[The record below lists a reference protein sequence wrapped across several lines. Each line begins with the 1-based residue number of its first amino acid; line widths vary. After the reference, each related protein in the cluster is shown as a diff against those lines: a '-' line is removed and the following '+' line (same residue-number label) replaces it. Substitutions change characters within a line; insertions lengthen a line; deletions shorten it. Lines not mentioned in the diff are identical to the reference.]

1 MPVRLVC
8 TRHVLPCQSSTHNSV
23 VMVLY
28 SPAAEPDVIETSSIS
43 SLHRNKKEHL
53 HLNPKYYLLWLNQMK
68 NKMCPGT
75 LTYHPNISSGL
86 QLCIDPVAPEV
97 RVHLQ
102 TCGLGKVNIGL
113 EANSCNYVIRF
124 HLQEWVQWM
133 SNKWNSMKALLGH

>member
-1 MPVRLVC
+1 
-8 TRHVLPCQSSTHNSV
+8 
-23 VMVLY
+23 
-28 SPAAEPDVIETSSIS
+28 
-43 SLHRNKKEHL
+43 
-53 HLNPKYYLLWLNQMK
+53 MK

-113 EANSCNYVIRF
+113 EANSCNYVIDPKLF
-124 HLQEWVQWM
+124 IKMLQVTFTGGPAKESTVH
-133 SNKWNSMKALLGH
+133 SIRVAF